1 MGSSGTT
8 GWLDLAIRAQLNWS
22 NLTAERERQLLRIC
36 QNSTNADERQAALTD
51 LWESHSKLV
60 IAIASRYRQSNI
72 EVADLIGAGH
82 LGLHTAIARFDSE
95 RFDGRLAN
103 YAIGWIRWHIQDYIR
118 RNAAPVRLPATT
130 AHRQLAQMAARLFA
144 DARKTCQRERVEATE
159 TELYERIGQRIGLA
173 GDEVARSM
181 RLITGGAVS
190 LQTQV
195 NAQGKSHQGTTRNLE
210 DTLASDNASPEE
222 DVILRLD
229 HAKARKRIMALVH
242 DILGERERAVFLSR
256 CMNDGDDIAHLE
268 TLATQFGVTRERICQ
283 IEASAKRKIA
293 MALTEEGYADFAGG
307 TRITLPQTRARR
319 RPVKIA
325 APLVAAAAV

>member
-1 MGSSGTT
+1 MGAAGTT

-82 LGLHTAIARFDSE
+82 LGLHTAIARFDAR
-95 RFDGRLAN
+95 RFEGRLAN

-130 AHRQLAQMAARLFA
+130 AHRQLAQMAGRLFA
-144 DARKTCQRERVEATE
+144 DARRSCQREHVEATDA
-159 TELYERIGQRIGLA
+159 ELFARIGRRIGMA
-173 GDEVARSM
+173 ADEVARSI
-181 RLITGGAVS
+181 RLISGGAVS
-190 LQTQV
+190 LQTHVTQD
-195 NAQGKSHQGTTRNLE
+195 GSTRSLE
-210 DTLASDNASPEE
+210 DTIPTETATPEE

-229 HAKARKRIMALVH
+229 HAKARKRIIALTQE
-242 DILGERERAVFLSR
+242 ILGEREREVFLAR
-256 CMNDGDDIAHLE
+256 CMADADDVAHHE
-268 TLATQFGVTRERICQ
+268 TLAKRFGVTRERICQ
-283 IEASAKRKIA
+283 LEASAKRKIST
-293 MALTEEGYADFAGG
+293 ALAQEGYADFVRDG
-307 TRITLPQTRARR
+307 RILLPQSRARR
-319 RPVKIA
+319 RNIPRTVA
-325 APLVAAAAV
+325 TRVTAAAG